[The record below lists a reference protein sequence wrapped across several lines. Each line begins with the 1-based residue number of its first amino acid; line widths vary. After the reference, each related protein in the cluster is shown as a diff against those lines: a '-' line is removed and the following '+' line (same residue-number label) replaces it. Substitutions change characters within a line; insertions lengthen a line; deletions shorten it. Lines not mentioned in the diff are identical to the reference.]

1 MNNVVLETER
11 LWMRRFMEEDAEGI
25 FALNSDDRVM
35 RYTGAPLMQNISQ
48 ASEFIA
54 NYKEYDLYGYG
65 SWACIEKATGN
76 FIGAFGLR
84 YIPQKS
90 ATGMGGLFLP
100 QFWGKGYATEV
111 AQACLNYGFEKLG
124 LDEIIA
130 LAAEDNKASVTVMK
144 RLGMEPFEE
153 INNNGVKVLCY
164 KIKNGDN
171 E

>member
-1 MNNVVLETER
+1 MAVIIETNR
-11 LWMRRFMEEDAEGI
+11 LIIREFLADDAEGI
-25 FALNSDDRVM
+25 FELNSNADVM
-35 RYTGAPLMQNISQ
+35 KYTGAPLMQNIAQ
-48 ASEFIA
+48 ATDFIA

-65 SWACIEKATGN
+65 SWACIEKATAN

-84 YIPQKS
+84 YLPQKS
-90 ATGMGGLFLP
+90 TTGMGGLFLP

-111 AQACLNYGFEKLG
+111 AQACINYGFEKLG